1 MEEKYTDLLKIV
13 VGEYLNKNFDKD
25 IYNLN
30 GLQKKIF
37 EYFDSDDFVDYVEN
51 ELDNIISEI
60 LN

>member
-13 VGEYLNKNFDKD
+13 VGEYLNKNFNKD